1 VSTLSTQDPILSVS
15 GLTKSF
21 FGVEVLHGV
30 SFAINA
36 GEALGLVGENGSG
49 KSTSM
54 NIVGGVLKA
63 DAGEMTLLGRP
74 YAPTSPRA
82 ANAAGIAF
90 IHQELN
96 LFPNLTVAEN
106 IFIDRFPKRGATPF
120 INRNQMR
127 RETERLLKEV
137 ELAVPANAPVGRLS
151 QGEKQLVEIA
161 KALSVNARVIIFDEP
176 TTSLTRPEVER
187 LFGIIA
193 RLKDRG
199 IGLVYISHALD
210 DVMSVCDT
218 LTVLRDGSV
227 VGSDRVENLS
237 VPRIINMM
245 VGRSIDTIYPERK
258 PTSKDKPMLVIE
270 GLSQPGV
277 AENVSFNIRSGEV
290 VGLGGLMGS
299 GRSEL
304 ARMIF
309 GIDHFAQGKITV
321 DGTPLVDPTPAKS
334 MEAGLAFLTEDR
346 RGEGLVMDFSI
357 AENTILASLQRFAK
371 SFGMIDQKSAFA
383 GAQAIA
389 SRVHLSTDRIVT
401 TRAKHLSGGNQQ
413 KVVIGKWLLR
423 EPRVFI
429 LDEPT
434 RGIDVGAKQEVYRI
448 INALVEAGSAVL
460 LISSEIEELM
470 GLSDRILTI
479 NRGEITASFERAAFE
494 REEIMA
500 AATRTQTGKA
510 A

>member
-1 VSTLSTQDPILSVS
+1 
-15 GLTKSF
+15 
-21 FGVEVLHGV
+21 
-30 SFAINA
+30 
-36 GEALGLVGENGSG
+36 
-49 KSTSM
+49 
-54 NIVGGVLKA
+54 
-63 DAGEMTLLGRP
+63 
-74 YAPTSPRA
+74 
-82 ANAAGIAF
+82 
-90 IHQELN
+90 
-96 LFPNLTVAEN
+96 
-106 IFIDRFPKRGATPF
+106 
-120 INRNQMR
+120 
-127 RETERLLKEV
+127 
-137 ELAVPANAPVGRLS
+137 
-151 QGEKQLVEIA
+151 
-161 KALSVNARVIIFDEP
+161 
-176 TTSLTRPEVER
+176 
-187 LFGIIA
+187 
-193 RLKDRG
+193 
-199 IGLVYISHALD
+199 
-210 DVMSVCDT
+210 
-218 LTVLRDGSV
+218 
-227 VGSDRVENLS
+227 
-237 VPRIINMM
+237 
-245 VGRSIDTIYPERK
+245 
-258 PTSKDKPMLVIE
+258 
-270 GLSQPGV
+270 
-277 AENVSFNIRSGEV
+277 
-290 VGLGGLMGS
+290 
-299 GRSEL
+299 
-304 ARMIF
+304 
-309 GIDHFAQGKITV
+309 
-321 DGTPLVDPTPAKS
+321 

>member
-1 VSTLSTQDPILSVS
+1 
-15 GLTKSF
+15 
-21 FGVEVLHGV
+21 
-30 SFAINA
+30 
-36 GEALGLVGENGSG
+36 
-49 KSTSM
+49 
-54 NIVGGVLKA
+54 
-63 DAGEMTLLGRP
+63 
-74 YAPTSPRA
+74 
-82 ANAAGIAF
+82 
-90 IHQELN
+90 
-96 LFPNLTVAEN
+96 
-106 IFIDRFPKRGATPF
+106 
-120 INRNQMR
+120 
-127 RETERLLKEV
+127 
-137 ELAVPANAPVGRLS
+137 
-151 QGEKQLVEIA
+151 
-161 KALSVNARVIIFDEP
+161 
-176 TTSLTRPEVER
+176 
-187 LFGIIA
+187 
-193 RLKDRG
+193 
-199 IGLVYISHALD
+199 
-210 DVMSVCDT
+210 
-218 LTVLRDGSV
+218 
-227 VGSDRVENLS
+227 
-237 VPRIINMM
+237 
-245 VGRSIDTIYPERK
+245 
-258 PTSKDKPMLVIE
+258 
-270 GLSQPGV
+270 
-277 AENVSFNIRSGEV
+277 
-290 VGLGGLMGS
+290 
-299 GRSEL
+299 
-304 ARMIF
+304 MIF